1 MQIKLAGRPYGLTP
15 ELIRGRLRDRTPEEI
30 QEYWVEID
38 GVRWPVKQVIAL
50 ATGAKR
56 SEFQSQDSRR
66 WLQNLGFSLGAGSS
80 ALNGRVHPVRSSG
93 RQQVAVQDLPEL
105 ESLSV
110 SLSLTWRLAGAV
122 TLDSAGVPNFP
133 RLPSKPGLYRYDFG
147 TDDAGVRTYYIGESQ
162 DLARRARNYRGAKTD
177 RSTQRTSRRIHLE
190 IIEHLMMGG
199 SIDFAIATE
208 VSVDGDVAVDLR
220 LKSARRM
227 AENAAVLVAQTS
239 DQVRVLNIDAD
250 LGDPEVGAE

>member
-1 MQIKLAGRPYGLTP
+1 MQIKLAGRPYELTP
-15 ELIRGRLRDRTPEEI
+15 DLIRGRLRDRTPEEI

-38 GVRWPVKQVIAL
+38 CVRWPVKQVIAL

-80 ALNGRVHPVRSSG
+80 ALNGRVHPGRSSG

-122 TLDSAGVPNFP
+122 TLDSAGVPDFP
-133 RLPSKPGLYRYDFG
+133 TLPSKPGLYRYDFG

-227 AENAAVLVAQTS
+227 AENAAVLDAQTS

-250 LGDPEVGAE
+250 LGDPEGGAE